1 MPKSKH
7 RRKGK
12 SRPRPRQVEPQ
23 KVNPKPSPRWVPVTG
38 LALIL
43 LGVTVVIVNYI
54 PGFLE
59 RNWILVL
66 GFALMAGGFGFLMRW
81 R

>member
-7 RRKGK
+7 RRKGRT
-12 SRPRPRQVEPQ
+12 RPRPQIVAGPPRKP
-23 KVNPKPSPRWVPVTG
+23 NPSPTWVPVTG
-38 LALIL
+38 VALL
-43 LGVTVVIVNYI
+43 VLGVGVIIVNYI

-59 RNWILVL
+59 RNWVL
-66 GFALMAGGFGFLMRW
+66 FVGFGFMAAGFGFLMRY

>member
-1 MPKSKH
+1 MPESKH

-12 SRPRPRQVEPQ
+12 TRPRPRQVEPQ
-23 KVNPKPSPRWVPVTG
+23 KVNPKPSPRWVPVAGIT
-38 LALIL
+38 LIL
-43 LGVTVVIVNYI
+43 LGVAVVIVNYI

-59 RNWILVL
+59 RNWVL
-66 GFALMAGGFGFLMRW
+66 IIGFALMAGGFGFLMRW